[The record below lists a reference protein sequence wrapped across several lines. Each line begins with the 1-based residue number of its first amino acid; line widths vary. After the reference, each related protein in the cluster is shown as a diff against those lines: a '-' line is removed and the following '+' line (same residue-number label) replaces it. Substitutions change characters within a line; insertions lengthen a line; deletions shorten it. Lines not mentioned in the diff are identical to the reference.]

1 MIKRRC
7 RTKQTSSLHDRLS
20 GFADHA
26 REKAESLPPGPRK
39 QLFLEKAREA
49 QTAADLDEWIRSP
62 GLVPPE

>member
-7 RTKQTSSLHDRLS
+7 RTKQASSLQERLA
-20 GFADHA
+20 GFADYA
-26 REKAESLPPGPRK
+26 REKAESLPPGPQK
-39 QLFLEKAREA
+39 QSLLEKAREA